1 MLIRF
6 FIYGALGWCGEI
18 IWTAVTRRISGQAD
32 NWLLMGET
40 SLWSFPL
47 YGLTAFLFEPLHDA
61 LRDQFW
67 LLRAGVYLI
76 GFWVVEYIGGW
87 IILKITGKM
96 PWDYVRSPGGSLNGL
111 IRWNFVF
118 VWPVAG
124 LVLEIVH
131 DSLVRLTPA
140 FVQVL
145 R

>member
-1 MLIRF
+1 MFLRF

-18 IWTAVTRRISGQAD
+18 TWTTVTRRITGQAD

-47 YGLTAFLFEPLHDA
+47 YGLIAFLFEPLHDA

-67 LLRAGVYLI
+67 LWRAGAYLI

-96 PWDYVRSPGGSLNGL
+96 PWDYARSRGGSLNGL